1 MKKLYIPFILFLM
14 MYINLFSY
22 KIIIDQVE
30 NTTII
35 KITNIL
41 TSLEMFNRENIYKCI
56 FSDNIKFE
64 DKTMEIYHGPVKKI
78 HTYNNI
84 IEFETI
90 FPVNKGDI
98 KINKLDN
105 KNLEIIVKGFG
116 EIGDKDYYFKKILIK
131 DILEMVLDEV
141 KLNRYYIDPV
151 PEKYISLT
159 LKKFYPEDIF
169 RILIQK
175 SGLKYFYIDENN
187 ILFSKLNIE
196 KTAFPIIVRENNAN
210 TKKEEYIYS
219 LIESN
224 IPDFLGLI
232 RFMGIKGIKV
242 NENVYLI
249 YATNEKTE
257 QIKKI
262 NHAIEVIYPEKNGEI
277 HLKKVEKNG
286 ENSAKMQKSDEI
298 YKVDIIKSNYDLRKL
313 EAFFDVEISQI
324 ATTLY
329 LVKGEKIEK
338 LKEILKKIENININY
353 NNKKSNNINNKNNIK
368 IEIIE
373 SKLDLLPF
381 NKIFKDTIIQK
392 IEKNYIIRGKE
403 EDIGIIKDYI
413 EKFENEEEIS
423 DESDEATD
431 VKADISLLKQDIIN
445 KNKEKNET
453 ISLYKIIEKFAKE
466 KNYSL
471 INNDDLKAISVYNYN
486 VDYSNKK
493 NIEYLLNEYNYIL
506 EDKEGILIIK
516 SKIPEVISIEIS
528 IIDSSILEE
537 TIRKIENRF
546 NSKDIVASLNN
557 GIITPQLYAE
567 IIEAVFDVKN
577 INSKSNSQLL
587 SKPKI
592 IVKSGSKAMFKSVYR
607 VPIVNESSIQY
618 IESGLFLEIE
628 PRYNKYQDLIDLD
641 LSLKVSEPEKFS
653 ISKYNAE
660 TSREL
665 KTKMLIKNG
674 YVGVIGGLKL
684 LKKEKLNTGVPFLK
698 DIPFLGEL
706 FKTTEERNREY
717 NLTLFIWPKLTGY
730 GGE

>member
-641 LSLKVSEPEKFS
+641 LSLKVSEPEKSS